1 MFRRIARALPAILV
15 VLLGWPAVAAAQEA
29 LDGCK
34 SPIIANYTTPLR
46 EVIKAEGKPDVT
58 HTLLKGNV
66 EIVCDDTRLYADEI
80 EWYSD
85 SEWMY
90 ARGHVLLQQPQI
102 RINADSARM
111 NRRTH
116 LGTFNAVEGSIRMH
130 DQKPQSDQFGQME
143 PDALFDGKT
152 LEKTGPHTYKLN
164 DGEIT
169 TCTQPT
175 PRWQMGLTDAI
186 ITPGEHVVMKNMVL
200 RVKDVPVFY
209 FPFMY
214 YPINKEGRSTGFLMP
229 SYGSSS
235 VTGFH
240 LSNAFFWAIDR
251 SQDATFYHDYY
262 KKAGQGFGGNYEYA
276 LDKGSRGDTTVSVV
290 NQKTNTVDGFS
301 AQTSYTIRGSAN
313 QALPDNFR
321 LMGNVNYFS
330 SVASQQIYQQNLA
343 AFSSRSSQWSGAVSG
358 GVGRYRVTGQ
368 VDQSDLYNGS
378 APAQRSGHLPLVN
391 FTVPDAPIGHSRVY
405 FGVQNEVIYRLDQTN
420 VTDPTTDRNL
430 WRTDILPTFRVPLS
444 TLPYFNVTTTAS
456 WRFTSWSQ
464 SIDPADPT
472 QSHAIGAPIY
482 RQLFN
487 VKTTIDGP
495 VFSRVFQP
503 KDFGYADK
511 LKHVI
516 DPQFTIDWW
525 SPFNDYSQVVKQDG
539 TDYLVGGT
547 TNLTYG
553 IAQHILAKRHG
564 VDGAPGQSAE
574 IVGINLQQ
582 TYSTNSLAVSNNPY
596 YQSSSFNPGATTGVS
611 NFSPVLLN
619 VTATPAERV
628 NGTFFLNYDT
638 HFGGISTLG
647 ASGRLTEGTLQ
658 MTGGWSKSNVIDGNP
673 NGFEQPVHSLNLS
686 TTIKP
691 PDHHVGGSY
700 QFNWDIVHGNL
711 VQQRLL
717 VFYNSQ
723 CCGISFDY
731 QTLGGGSGFKPDRR
745 FGVSISLAGL
755 GSFSNPFGS
764 FGDNSSIR

>member
-1 MFRRIARALPAILV
+1 MLRRVARALPAILV
-15 VLLGWPAVAAAQEA
+15 VLLCWPAAAAAQEA

-34 SPIIANYTTPLR
+34 SPIIANQTTPLR

-130 DQKPQSDQFGQME
+130 DQKPESDQFGQME

-276 LDKGSRGDTTVSVV
+276 LDKGSRGDTTVSIVD
-290 NQKTNTVDGFS
+290 QKTNTVDGFS

-313 QALPDNFR
+313 QALPGNFR

-368 VDQSDLYNGS
+368 IDQSDLYNGS

-391 FTVPDAPIGHSRVY
+391 FTVPDAPIGHTRIY

-503 KDFGYADK
+503 KDFGYAEK

-525 SPFNDYSQVVKQDG
+525 SPFNDYSQVIKQDG

-553 IAQHILAKRHG
+553 VAQHILAKRH
-564 VDGAPGQSAE
+564 VQDGSPGQSARDRRDQPATD
-574 IVGINLQQ
+574 VLDQLPRGLQQ
-582 TYSTNSLAVSNNPY
+582 
-596 YQSSSFNPGATTGVS
+596 
-611 NFSPVLLN
+611 PVLPVEL
-619 VTATPAERV
+619 VQSWRHDGRQQLLA
-628 NGTFFLNYDT
+628 
-638 HFGGISTLG
+638 G
-647 ASGRLTEGTLQ
+647 ASQRHRDAGRTGERHVLPELRHALRRDLDARRIGPAHGRHRADDGRLVQDQRGRRQPQRLRADGALAQHVDDDQAAGPSRRRLVPVQLGHRARHAGPAAAAGLLQ
-658 MTGGWSKSNVIDGNP
+658 
-673 NGFEQPVHSLNLS
+673 QPVLRNFLRLS
-686 TTIKP
+686 DAGRRLRLQARP
-691 PDHHVGGSY
+691 PVRRVDLPRGPGVVLES
-700 QFNWDIVHGNL
+700 V
-711 VQQRLL
+711 R
-717 VFYNSQ
+717 VF
-723 CCGISFDY
+723 
-731 QTLGGGSGFKPDRR
+731 RR
-745 FGVSISLAGL
+745 
-755 GSFSNPFGS
+755 
-764 FGDNSSIR
+764 